1 MNRSNRKGP
10 FIRSSNKNI
19 FSKSSVIT
27 KYLIN
32 TKVTVYNGKVLN
44 EVVINKNMV
53 GYNLGEFVN
62 TKTKFSFKKLQI
74 NQNFKLICLLTIQY
88 NYL

>member
-1 MNRSNRKGP
+1 VEKPVNLLKSIYNMNRSNRKGP
-10 FIRSSNKNI
+10 FIKSSNKNI

-32 TKVTVYNGKVLN
+32 TKITVYNGKVLN

-53 GYNLGEFVN
+53 GYKLGEFVN
-62 TKTKFSFKKLQI
+62 TKTKFSFKKL
-74 NQNFKLICLLTIQY
+74 
-88 NYL
+88 